1 MVKCRNTA
9 QNHAPHDPTP
19 LSIGDRIRQVRTDLN
34 LTQRRFADLVGVDP
48 GAVSRWER
56 GISVPEHSR
65 ILLIANES
73 GRPVSWFYAGENV
86 NGSTVNEQLE
96 RMHQRIDRI
105 EEDFA
110 ALRAL
115 ALRTKRAGT

>member
-9 QNHAPHDPTP
+9 QNHAPHSPT
-19 LSIGDRIRQVRTDLN
+19 LSIGERIREVRSDLN

-65 ILLIANES
+65 ILLIAGES
-73 GRPVSWFYAGENV
+73 GRPVGWFYAGETV
-86 NGSTVNEQLE
+86 NGSTVNERFEQV
-96 RMHQRIDRI
+96 HQRLDGI
-105 EEDFA
+105 EEQLA

-115 ALRTKRAGT
+115 ALRTKPAGT